1 MKLSNKK
8 LINFIINGFS
18 NINVKFDILQNKH
31 KYKNKF
37 YRGYIFIHNISSL
50 SNTQIDY
57 IENKIYPILEE
68 NKWENLILIPDDMT
82 KEGII
87 KNHFPIFEEII
98 YEEHK

>member
-8 LINFIINGFS
+8 LINFITNEFN

-50 SNTQIDY
+50 SNY
-57 IENKIYPILEE
+57 K
-68 NKWENLILIPDDMT
+68 LII
-82 KEGII
+82 
-87 KNHFPIFEEII
+87 
-98 YEEHK
+98 